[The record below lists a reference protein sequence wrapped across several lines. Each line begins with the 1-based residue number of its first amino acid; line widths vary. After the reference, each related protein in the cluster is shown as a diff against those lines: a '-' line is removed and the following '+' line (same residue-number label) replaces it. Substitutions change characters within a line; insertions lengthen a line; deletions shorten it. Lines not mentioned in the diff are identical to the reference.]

1 MGEVRDGR
9 AETVAQR
16 ATKLVL
22 QWPGREPAAAPLRC
36 DKRSADPYMSGSPV
50 RPRGP
55 GGGDCGTTRHETCV
69 AISWGCD
76 KKPADP
82 YMSESPVRPR
92 GPGTMFH
99 VEVPWFPQTHGCP
112 SFLLNII

>member
-22 QWPGREPAAAPLRC
+22 QWPGGEPAAAPLRC
-36 DKRSADPYMSGSPV
+36 DKRSADPYMSG
-50 RPRGP
+50 
-55 GGGDCGTTRHETCV
+55 
-69 AISWGCD
+69 
-76 KKPADP
+76 
-82 YMSESPVRPR
+82 SPVRPR